1 MAHIEIIKKI
11 NEERLLVTVDGKHAI
26 ISHSGAFDAP
36 ETVAFW
42 SDEAGHVSRYR
53 EIAGAPNMNVLEVIE
68 ELTQYGPR
76 EY

>member
-11 NEERLLVTVDGKHAI
+11 NEEKLLVTVDGKHAI
-26 ISHSGAFDAP
+26 ISHTEAFDAP
-36 ETVAFW
+36 ETLAFW
-42 SDEAGHVSRYR
+42 SDEDGSVSRFR
-53 EIAGAPNMNVLEVIE
+53 EIAGAPNMNFLEVIE

>member
-11 NEERLLVTVDGKHAI
+11 NEEKLLVTIDGKHALL
-26 ISHSGAFDAP
+26 SYSERGDPP
-36 ETVAFW
+36 ETLAFW
-42 SDEAGHVSRYR
+42 SDEDGQVSRYR
-53 EIAGAPNMNVLEVIE
+53 EIAGAPNMNFLEVIE

>member
-42 SDEAGHVSRYR
+42 SDETGHVSRYR
-53 EIAGAPNMNVLEVIE
+53 EIAGAPNMNFLEVIE